1 MFALVIIF
9 HWEPPGIWHLDLQ
22 RGVRVASARQGPV
35 CSKPWTCPSR
45 LSLTA
50 TIREAAT
57 IKRPAFRA
65 VKLPSGYHIPEGE
78 KCVCG
83 RSPALGIQGLREGG
97 MGGFID
103 EFAGDLGQ
111 PGISGAV
118 ADILV

>member
-22 RGVRVASARQGPV
+22 RSVSVASTRQGPV
-35 CSKPWTCPSR
+35 CSKPWTCPSC
-45 LSLTA
+45 LNLTA
-50 TIREAAT
+50 TVGEVAT
-57 IKRPAFRA
+57 ITRPAFRA
-65 VKLPSGYHIPEGE
+65 VKLPFGYHIPKGE

-97 MGGFID
+97 MGAFID

-118 ADILV
+118 ADTVV